1 MAKFIG
7 TGISPQVINRDIG
20 TSREETAFKSNLKEF
35 EKLSNSENRK
45 DLFGN
50 TVPLKDTFRGLG
62 RELKDTSFT
71 VETFRK
77 VSRENEKLFNT
88 EKYTYDD
95 FKEDNAFS
103 ENFKRDYQFR
113 EANNLSRET
122 ILNIQ
127 GNYEERRE
135 NEQIQDRLNFAQK
148 ALRFITSIPASIVS
162 DPVMTT
168 VDLGLGAVTG
178 GVGFIVSNVGRYALK
193 QAGIG
198 VVTDA
203 AFQVYQ
209 GDSLEQEGER
219 PLTLTERVGQA
230 TFSGITA
237 GAIGGGGALIKKK
250 YNAYK
255 EKKEKNND
263 DINFEKFKKQKEA
276 ELEIFNEL
284 NQVLTKTDKMDT
296 AIDTTKASNTMSNFF
311 QGNLDEIAKIENSIS
326 KYLKS
331 NNYIFKDQLKSLE
344 TNINIPKISE
354 APIYYNYKIVEID
367 DLINAYNV
375 DGTANN
381 NHINPDILSKKSSQT
396 VKDITLNTDLS
407 QYIGS
412 NLSDGTPIISLKNQ
426 IITGNKKSLALNLL
440 YNGNLSSENFKL
452 NLKKAFP
459 QFNIDSFD
467 KPIIVRQLK
476 ENFDNKFL
484 KQLATASNSPVNK
497 IKKNNILETFN
508 DNEFAEAITTNN
520 NQTNVALQN
529 ISKRILDIKDN
540 YPNYDISNAIKKAYS
555 LKNFTE
561 DNPNFLKQALK
572 NENFFGYELDPTTVS
587 IAKSFFADENTLNK
601 FDSTENIEKFF
612 NSYFKKVKSNKDNL
626 SIEELLEA
634 SKKETKA
641 NYTPTKKTTQNIAE
655 TEPVA
660 DSQKE
665 VEINNANKTDD
676 NADSKNSLDTEP
688 KTLQELQ
695 NTKDLEN
702 LNEANKKELKEIESE
717 LKEDLKEYDDYI
729 NCLTK

>member
-35 EKLSNSENRK
+35 EKLSNSEDRK

-77 VSRENEKLFNT
+77 VSRQKEKLLNT

-135 NEQIQDRLNFAQK
+135 NEQIQDRLNFTQK

-178 GVGFIVSNVGRYALK
+178 GVGFVVSNVGRYALK

-311 QGNLDEIAKIENSIS
+311 QGNVNEIAKIENSIS

-367 DLINAYNV
+367 DLINAYNI

-381 NHINPDILSKKSSQT
+381 NHINPNTLSKKSSQT

-440 YNGNLSSENFKL
+440 YNGDLSSENFKL
-452 NLKKAFP
+452 NLKKAFL

-497 IKKNNILETFN
+497 IKKSNILETFN
-508 DNEFAEAITTNN
+508 DNEFAEVITTNN

-572 NENFFGYELDPTTVS
+572 NKNFFGYELDPTTVS
-587 IAKSFFADENTLNK
+587 IAKSFFVDENTLNK

-634 SKKETKA
+634 SKKETKV
-641 NYTPTKKTTQNIAE
+641 NYTPTKKTTQNAAE
-655 TEPVA
+655 TEPVIEN
-660 DSQKE
+660 QNTVETNNVNE
-665 VEINNANKTDD
+665 VD
-676 NADSKNSLDTEP
+676 KNFLDTEP

-702 LNEANKKELKEIESE
+702 LSEANKKELKEIESE